1 MKNTPR
7 PAIDPKLVKEL
18 IDTAN
23 DATDAMCESINLDLA
38 VGNDEF
44 DDVNRNTTFFV
55 APLRGSLIGISC
67 DHLLADQPLDT
78 RRVKANGIIWSGRNR
93 VRIDRLK

>member
-7 PAIDPKLVKEL
+7 PGIDPKLVKEL
-18 IDTAN
+18 IDAGH

-44 DDVNRNTTFFV
+44 EDVNE
-55 APLRGSLIGISC
+55 LRAAL
-67 DHLLADQPLDT
+67 
-78 RRVKANGIIWSGRNR
+78 
-93 VRIDRLK
+93 DRLSDALEKIESATLS

>member
-18 IDTAN
+18 IDAGN

-38 VGNDEF
+38 VGNEEF
-44 DDVNRNTTFFV
+44 DDVKEID
-55 APLRGSLIGISC
+55 AAL
-67 DHLLADQPLDT
+67 
-78 RRVKANGIIWSGRNR
+78 
-93 VRIDRLK
+93 DRLSDALEKIESAGYSF